1 MISTRTVQAQMEN
14 FSGPLPTKMREV
26 KGDPAT
32 YPTDG
37 SGLPI
42 RDRANTSILAFN
54 ATESCWREE
63 YGAFILAYKAQ
74 LVAEGLQLNEWI
86 SF

>member
-1 MISTRTVQAQMEN
+1 MKVD
-14 FSGPLPTKMREV
+14 EV

-32 YPTDG
+32 FPIDS

-42 RDRANTSILAFN
+42 RDRANPPILAFT
-54 ATESCWREE
+54 ATESCWREDYE
-63 YGAFILAYKAQ
+63 AFILAYNAQ
-74 LVAEGLQLNEWI
+74 LIAEGLPLNEWI